1 MMKTISV
8 EISTELDRRL
18 RVTAASMDLNRSEF
32 IRQALEEKL
41 AALEPKPQVEGSHG
55 SLEPVMRL
63 V

>member
-8 EISTELDRRL
+8 EVSTELDRRL

-41 AALEPKPQVEGSHG
+41 ARLNEVSGSEVELEMTVSN
-55 SLEPVMRL
+55 S
-63 V
+63 